1 MFGEVCHFAVECSS
15 GRIGCRLGLLVGELV
30 AVCCCGL
37 GIGRRGRRGSLGL
50 VICGFRLRSL
60 LGN

>member
-15 GRIGCRLGLLVGELV
+15 GRIGYRLGLLVGELV
-30 AVCCCGL
+30 GVCCCGL
-37 GIGRRGRRGSLGL
+37 GTERRDMTGSLGL